1 MSEVITINLP
11 DFGEFDDVEVI
22 EICVK
27 ENQKVD
33 SEEPILVL
41 ETDKAAMEIP
51 SSIDGVITVS
61 YTHLTLPTILRV

>member
-33 SEEPILVL
+33 SE
-41 ETDKAAMEIP
+41 
-51 SSIDGVITVS
+51 
-61 YTHLTLPTILRV
+61 